1 MKNKFAKGMLIYALV
16 VLVIFAA
23 VLFVFSGFLKS
34 YEKSQT
40 SYAIKEY
47 IDTISDEE
55 ISKLTAPIIAS
66 LSDLQDSSFLNQK
79 ILEDIK
85 SSTPVRGKSESEN
98 SVLYYLKNGNAY
110 IEKLTLTPGNDCGF
124 GFKSWSVSSSELLAE
139 SLAKSVSILVPPEYT
154 VFVDGQKLGGQ
165 YITDDKLE
173 YELLKGFYKSDEFK
187 CPYLVSYYT
196 GSLFNDTEIKVLDG
210 DGKEVPIDNL
220 NEDYYS
226 DNCTEQEKQDIT
238 QFINEYVAAY
248 VKLTSNADYNYE
260 LNYFHLMKYV
270 YSDSDLHQRFRE
282 LMKSVSFN
290 SSNGDELT
298 DITVNHI
305 MNCGGGNYMCDVSY
319 TYNTTGQGKVK
330 TTNTNNERLM
340 LRQSSTGAYQAE
352 YLVTY

>member
-23 VLFVFSGFLKS
+23 VLLVFSGFLKS

-40 SYAIKEY
+40 SYAIEEY
-47 IDTISDEE
+47 INTISEDE
-55 ISKLTAPIIAS
+55 ISKLTAPVIAS
-66 LSDLQDSSFLNQK
+66 LSDLQDSSFLNQR

-85 SSTPVRGKSESEN
+85 ASTPVRGKSESEN

-110 IEKLTLTPGNDCGF
+110 IEKLTLIPGDDCGF
-124 GFKSWSVSSSELLAE
+124 GFKSWSVSSSELLTE
-139 SLAKSVSILVPPEYT
+139 SLAKSVSLIVPPEYT
-154 VFVDGQKLGGQ
+154 VSVDGQNLGSQ

-173 YELLKGFYKSDEFK
+173 YELLKGFYKSNEFT
-187 CPYLVSYYT
+187 CPYLVSYFT

-210 DGKEVPIDNL
+210 EGKEVPSENL

-226 DNCTEQEKQDIT
+226 DNCTEKEKQDIT
-238 QFINEYVAAY
+238 QFINEYIAAY

-260 LNYFHLMKYV
+260 LNYFHLMQYV

-298 DITVNHI
+298 DITINHI
-305 MNCGGGNYMCDVSY
+305 MNCGDGNYMCDVSY
-319 TYNTTGQGKVK
+319 TYNTTGQAKVK